1 MTKQKVEEAYDI
13 IGRWW
18 HVKGDRKAGLT
29 LLIMKDAVK
38 TAR

>member
-1 MTKQKVEEAYDI
+1 VTKQRVEEGHDFV
-13 IGRWW
+13 GRWW

-29 LLIMKDAVK
+29 FLIMKDAVQ

>member
-1 MTKQKVEEAYDI
+1 MTKQKVEERHDI
-13 IGRWW
+13 VGRWW

-29 LLIMKDAVK
+29 FLIMKDEVQ